1 MATFDNTNYVSKSAL
16 DTSKFVPEI
25 WADEIIATYKSNLVM
40 PNLVKNF
47 SVVGKKGDVV
57 HFPGFTR
64 ASASAKSAGAQV
76 TLIAHSGT
84 GLDVN
89 LNQHWEYSRLIEDI
103 AKIQSNNSM
112 RGVYTEDGGYALA
125 KAVEVYVHA
134 LSAKWQGGAGT
145 AAWDKAVIGS
155 DGSTLYVGTNEA
167 ALTDAGLRKAIQTLD
182 DADVPMS
189 NRYLV
194 IPPVA
199 RNTLMGLARFTEQA
213 FVGEGG
219 SSNTIRNG
227 RLGNVYGIEIYVSAL
242 CPGHAGQAVTGSA
255 RICQLFHRDAI
266 VLCTQMKPRV
276 QTQYKQEFLADLL
289 TADTVFGAEEYRD
302 NAGVAIAVVA

>member
-1 MATFDNTNYVSKSAL
+1 MATFDNTNYVSKTAL
-16 DTSKFVPEI
+16 DNSKFVPEI
-25 WADEIIATYKSNLVM
+25 WSDEIVATYKKNLVM
-40 PNLVKNF
+40 AKLVKNV

-64 ASASAKSAGAQV
+64 GSATAKSAGAQV

-84 GLDVN
+84 GVDVN

-103 AKIQSNNSM
+103 AKIQSNNPM
-112 RGVYTEDGGYALA
+112 RGVYTEDAGYALG
-125 KAVEVYVHA
+125 KAVEDYIHA
-134 LSAKWQGGAGT
+134 LTAKWQGGAGT

-167 ALTDAGLRKAIQTLD
+167 AITDAAIRKVIQTLD

-213 FVGEGG
+213 FVGEAGG
-219 SSNTIRNG
+219 SNTIRTG
-227 RLGNVYGIEIYVSAL
+227 RLGNVYGVEAYVSSA
-242 CPGHAGQAVTGSA
+242 CPTATGAA
-255 RICQLFHRDAI
+255 RIAPLFHRDALI
-266 VLCTQMKPRV
+266 LCEQMKPRV
-276 QTQYKQEFLADLL
+276 QTQYKQEFLSDLL
-289 TADTVFGAEEYRD
+289 TADMVFGAEEFRD
-302 NAGVAIAVVA
+302 GAGVAIAVLA